1 MWFLVLPLMQL
12 GASQPP
18 SVHEV
23 LAAEYSRGSNTAA
36 IGTLDR
42 AIASGDT
49 TLQRLA
55 ARALGRWERA
65 EYAARLTPLL
75 QSSTP
80 AVRRQAYDAAA
91 QLRAVHLLWPR
102 STPESQAAA
111 RGAWGESLGRVATP
125 NTDIEAAL
133 AAGLQDQQADAR
145 RGMARGLES
154 YLRRNAR
161 STKPQATT
169 LQQLRERVQRDSDG
183 EVRLVS
189 LLALTAAGDRD
200 SLTLDAARRD
210 ADPQV
215 RRAAV
220 ALSRAWLT
228 DPHPMVRWQALRVAG
243 DCTRAAQHVND
254 SSEHVRLLAIDLLG
268 EKRCDAS
275 LLQPLLAHSDWRRR
289 AHAVLSLARTAPA
302 NAKNAVRELARS
314 PVWQARA
321 WAAQSAVLIKDS
333 STLARLASDR
343 DPNVALAA
351 SQTVPTALAL
361 LTRNH
366 AGAMLQG
373 AQVIG
378 KADSATRLAHGPALR
393 AAFDRIASRG
403 VTWRDPRE
411 AIVQALVL
419 DDATRRWMQPLQQHP
434 DPAIARRVAQRLSPD
449 STRLVPYNATYAAPA
464 FPPSAT
470 LNALRGVTAELHIAG
485 KGVVQLRLLPDEA
498 LMAVHAFVTLAESGA
513 YAGRTLHRIVPNF
526 VVQGGSPGADEYDP
540 ATDYFMRD
548 EVGFARNARGSFG
561 ISTRGRDTGDGQLY
575 INLIDNVRL
584 DHDYTVFAQTTRGLD
599 VVDAIQEG
607 DIIERVVIRRASVGG
622 SAGGSAGA
630 GASGEAANAAS
641 GAASGIEA
649 SGDARQPAAGPDN
662 LLAFARAGHLYLQR
676 GTQPAAL
683 HSTSSAFHRDP
694 TFSGNTLYF
703 AHDSA
708 GNYDLY
714 AQRLDANGGAQ
725 PAQRLT
731 THAAHDVAPAPLPDG
746 RIVFQRGLGGDA
758 RLFVREAN
766 GSERRLGSVE
776 RQERRPRVSRD
787 GQRVAFL
794 TVGESSRSV
803 VVHNLSTRRDSVVFT
818 DPTLEDVAWGPDD
831 RLAVSMR
838 SGTFV
843 VPTRGQAYSNLVSR
857 RHGEIDWSPDGAWI
871 SVAEVRD
878 VSVGYNGDPDR
889 GVDRSSHERGN
900 MPSGSSSANTA
911 TDAGLVRIPAPRA
924 PDDGLLALDA
934 PTATNRS
941 ATNAAAFDRMW
952 QRSQQLYFTS
962 AEDASASQAT
972 RRAAWEAVRSTYR
985 PRALAATSDSA
996 LVQVLH
1002 EALRARPALREEA
1015 RGRAAVSSAHPVA
1028 TEAGLE
1034 MFRRGGNV
1042 VDAAV
1047 ASSFALGVV
1056 EPDASGIGGYG
1067 EMVIALKG
1075 KAPTL
1080 IEFMSRVPEAA
1091 GLSNTSLLVNGRYPA
1106 DGPVLVNVPGT
1117 VAGMYRAWQQHGS
1130 GKLPWAEL
1138 LAPAIRAARN
1148 GYAVSPGLATT
1159 LATEREHFAKYA
1171 GSRALFFNGDVPKT
1185 VGDSIRNPDL
1195 AWVLEQIALRGAD
1208 GFYKGEVASRYA
1220 TDLRRGGN
1228 AMTERDLARYFANE
1242 MAPVC
1247 GTYRRYRV
1255 CSSAPPVS
1263 GGADLVARLNL
1274 LEQFPAPQRY
1284 ADHAP
1289 TLHAALSAWFLTP
1302 SSRNRIADP
1311 ALWPVDVGS
1320 VVHKDSARVRWQC
1333 FDANRALTPAS
1344 VRGDTLACL
1353 KARAAG
1359 SASPAA
1365 TSGATSE
1372 SPSDD
1377 LPHDLPCGDDHAAEM
1392 SVCHSS
1398 GTTAFTVAD
1407 ADGNAVAVTQTLG
1420 TWGGNFY
1427 VTPGLG
1433 FLSNDKLTSYGTD
1446 PSQYGSRLPFARHGS
1461 TLAPTIA
1468 FEGNRPVFAVGA
1480 AGNAW
1485 ITSAVYQTLLGA
1497 LDYNL
1502 GPQAALEQPRF
1513 LPGGG
1518 FGGAG
1523 MNAFTLQLEDGF
1535 APSVVSRL
1543 RALGYGLTFV
1553 SAYGELREGYG
1564 AAVRIGRDQVWAG
1577 ADPRRAGAAGAVKQ

>member
-12 GASQPP
+12 GAAQPP

-23 LAAEYSRGSNTAA
+23 LAAEHSRGSEATALA
-36 IGTLDR
+36 TLDR

-49 TLQRLA
+49 ALQRLA

-75 QSSTP
+75 QSPAP

-91 QLRAVHLLWPR
+91 QLRAVQLLWPR
-102 STPESQAAA
+102 STPDANATA

-133 AAGLQDQQADAR
+133 AAGLQDEQSDAR

-154 YLRRNAR
+154 YLRRHAR
-161 STKPQATT
+161 STRAQANT
-169 LQQLRERVQRDSDG
+169 LQQLRERVRRDRDS

-210 ADPQV
+210 GDPQV

-220 ALSRAWLT
+220 ALSRTWLS

-243 DCTRAAQHVND
+243 DCQRAAQHVND

-268 EKRCDAS
+268 EKRCDAAP
-275 LLQPLLAHSDWRRR
+275 LQALITHSDWRRR
-289 AHAVLSLARTAPA
+289 AHAVLSLARTAPDQA
-302 NAKNAVRELARS
+302 QNAVRELAQS

-321 WAAQSAVLIKDS
+321 WAAQAAVLVKDS
-333 STLARLASDR
+333 STLARLANDR

-351 SQTVPTALAL
+351 SHTVPAALAL

-366 AGAMLQG
+366 AGAMLHG

-378 KADSATRLAHGPALR
+378 KSDTTTRRMHGAALR
-393 AAFDRIASRG
+393 AAFDRIAARG

-411 AIVQALVL
+411 AIVQALVI
-419 DDATRRWMQPLQQHP
+419 DEATRRWMQPLLQHP

-449 STRLVPYNATYAAPA
+449 STRLLPHNSVYAAPA
-464 FPPSAT
+464 FPSAT
-470 LNALRGVTAELHIAG
+470 TLTALRGATAELHIAG
-485 KGVVQLRLLPDEA
+485 KGVVQLRLLADEA
-498 LMAVHAFVTLAESGA
+498 VMAVHAFVTLAESGA

-584 DHDYTVFAQTTRGLD
+584 DHDYTVFAETTRGLD

-607 DIIERVVIRRASVGG
+607 DVIERVVIRRAESNTG
-622 SAGGSAGA
+622 SSTDAYPT
-630 GASGEAANAAS
+630 
-641 GAASGIEA
+641 A

-676 GTQPAAL
+676 GTQPAVL
-683 HSTSSAFHRDP
+683 HSASSAFHRDP
-694 TFSGNTLYF
+694 AFAGSTLYF
-703 AHDSA
+703 AQDSA

-714 AQRLDANGGAQ
+714 AQRLDANGSAQ

-731 THAAHDVAPAPLPDG
+731 THAAHDVSPAPTPDG
-746 RIVFQRGLGGDA
+746 RIVFQRRLGGDA
-758 RLFVREAN
+758 RLWIRDVN
-766 GSERRLGSVE
+766 GSERRLGSTE
-776 RQERRPRVSRD
+776 RQERRPRISRD

-803 VVHNLSTRRDSVVFT
+803 VVHHLGTRRDSVVFT
-818 DPTLEDVAWGPDD
+818 DPTLEDLAWGPDD

-843 VPTRGQAYSNLVSR
+843 VPTRGQAYSNLVTR

-878 VSVGYNGDPDR
+878 VSVSYNGDPDR
-889 GVDRSSHERGN
+889 GVDRSSHERGAIASGI
-900 MPSGSSSANTA
+900 PSSGMA
-911 TDAGLVRIPAPRA
+911 TDAGIVRIPAPRA
-924 PDDGLLALDA
+924 PDDGLLALDS
-934 PTATNRS
+934 PTAANRS
-941 ATNAAAFDRMW
+941 AINAAAFDRMW

-962 AEDASASQAT
+962 AEDGSSSQAT
-972 RRAAWEAVRSTYR
+972 RRAAWEAVRNTYR
-985 PRALAATSDSA
+985 PRALAATTDSA
-996 LVQVLH
+996 LSQVLH

-1047 ASSFALGVV
+1047 ATSFALGVV

-1091 GLSNTSLLVNGRYPA
+1091 GLGNTSLLVNGRYPS

-1130 GKLPWAEL
+1130 GKLPWADL
-1138 LAPAIRAARN
+1138 IAPAIRAARS

-1195 AWVLEQIALRGAD
+1195 AWVLEQIASRGAD

-1220 TDLRRGGN
+1220 SDLRRGGN

-1274 LEQFPAPQRY
+1274 LEQFPSPRSY

-1353 KARAAG
+1353 KARAG
-1359 SASPAA
+1359 SVAAPAASP
-1365 TSGATSE
+1365 SGASPSGAASE

-1377 LPHDLPCGDDHAAEM
+1377 LPHEAPCGDDHAAEM

-1502 GPQAALEQPRF
+1502 GPQAALELPRF

-1523 MNAFTLQLEDGF
+1523 VNAFTLQLEDGF
-1535 APSVVSRL
+1535 APGVVSRL

-1553 SAYGELREGYG
+1553 SAHGELREGYG

-1577 ADPRRAGAAGAVKQ
+1577 ADPRRAGSAGAVGK

>member
-23 LAAEYSRGSNTAA
+23 LSAEYSRGSNAAA

-49 TLQRLA
+49 ALQRLA

-65 EYAARLTPLL
+65 EHAPRLAPLL
-75 QSSTP
+75 ASPAP

-91 QLRAVHLLWPR
+91 QMRAAQLLWPR
-102 STPESQAAA
+102 STPESNAEA

-125 NTDIEAAL
+125 NVDVEAAL
-133 AAGLQDQQADAR
+133 ATGLSDADAHAR

-161 STKPQATT
+161 SAKPQAAT
-169 LQQLRERVQRDSDG
+169 LLHLRERVQRDIDS

-210 ADPQV
+210 TDPQV

-220 ALSRAWLT
+220 ALSRAWMS

-268 EKRCDAS
+268 EKHCEAS
-275 LLQPLLAHSDWRRR
+275 LLQPFLSHNDWRRR
-289 AHAVLSLARTAPA
+289 AHAVLSLARTSPDKAQ
-302 NAKNAVRELARS
+302 NAVRELAQS

-321 WAAQSAVLIKDS
+321 WAAQAAVLIKDS
-333 STLARLASDR
+333 RTLARLASDR

-351 SQTVPTALAL
+351 SVTVPTALAL

-378 KADSATRLAHGPALR
+378 KADSATRVAHAPALR
-393 AAFDRIASRG
+393 AAFDRIAARG

-419 DDATRRWMQPLQQHP
+419 DDATRRWMQPLLQHP
-434 DPAIARRVAQRLSPD
+434 DPAIARRVALRLSPD
-449 STRLVPYNATYAAPA
+449 STQLLPHNTVYAAPA
-464 FPPSAT
+464 FPSAT
-470 LNALRGVTAELHIAG
+470 TLTALRGATAELHVAG
-485 KGVVQLRLLPDEA
+485 KGVVHLRLLPDDA
-498 LMAVHAFVTLAESGA
+498 LMAVHAFVTLAESGT

-548 EVGFARNARGSFG
+548 EVGFARNARGSVG

-575 INLIDNVRL
+575 FNLIDNVRL
-584 DHDYTVFAQTTRGLD
+584 DHDYTVFAHTIRGLD

-607 DIIERVVIRRASVGG
+607 DIIERVVIRRAS
-622 SAGGSAGA
+622 AGA
-630 GASGEAANAAS
+630 GASGDAAHATS
-641 GAASGIEA
+641 GAASRIEA

-662 LLAFARAGHLYLQR
+662 LLAFARAGHVYLQR
-676 GTQPAAL
+676 GAQPAER
-683 HSTSSAFHRDP
+683 HSTGSAFHRDP
-694 TFSGNTLYF
+694 AFAGNTLYY
-703 AHDSA
+703 AQDSA

-714 AQRLDANGGAQ
+714 TQQLDANGSAQ
-725 PAQRLT
+725 SAQRLT

-758 RLFVREAN
+758 RLYVREVD

-776 RQERRPRVSRD
+776 RQERRPRISRD

-794 TVGESSRSV
+794 TAGESSRSV
-803 VVHNLSTRRDSVVFT
+803 VVHDLTTRRDSVVFT

-831 RLAVSMR
+831 RLAVSLR
-838 SGTFV
+838 SGTYV
-843 VPTRGQAYSNLVSR
+843 VPTRGQTYSNLVSR

-889 GVDRSSHERGN
+889 GVDRSSHERGS
-900 MPSGSSSANTA
+900 MPSGNSSAGSA
-911 TDAGLVRIPAPRA
+911 ADAGIVRIPAPRA
-924 PDDGLLALDA
+924 PDDGLQALDA
-934 PTATNRS
+934 PTATDRS
-941 ATNAAAFDRMW
+941 AINAAAFDRMW

-962 AEDASASQAT
+962 PEDASASQAN
-972 RRAAWEAVRSTYR
+972 RRAAWEAVRNAYR
-985 PRALAATSDSA
+985 PRALAASTDSA
-996 LVQVLH
+996 LAQVLH

-1047 ASSFALGVV
+1047 ATSFALGVV

-1091 GLSNTSLLVNGRYPA
+1091 GLGNTSLLVNGRYPS
-1106 DGPVLVNVPGT
+1106 DGPVLANVPGT

-1130 GKLPWAEL
+1130 GRLPWAAL

-1171 GSRALFFNGDVPKT
+1171 GSRALFFNGDAPKT
-1185 VGDSIRNPDL
+1185 VGDTIRNPDL
-1195 AWVLEQIALRGAD
+1195 AWVLEQIAARGAD

-1274 LEQFPAPQRY
+1274 LERFPSPRNY

-1289 TLHAALSAWFLTP
+1289 TLHAALSAWYLTP
-1302 SSRNRIADP
+1302 SSRGKIADP

-1353 KARAAG
+1353 TARAA
-1359 SASPAA
+1359 AA
-1365 TSGATSE
+1365 APST
-1372 SPSDD
+1372 SPSNDASD
-1377 LPHDLPCGDDHAAEM
+1377 VASHDAPCGDDHAAEM
-1392 SVCHSS
+1392 RVCHSS
-1398 GTTAFTVAD
+1398 GTTAYTVAD

-1485 ITSAVYQTLLGA
+1485 ITSAVYLTLLGA

-1502 GPQAALEQPRF
+1502 GPQSALELPRF

-1518 FGGAG
+1518 LGGASVS
-1523 MNAFTLQLEDGF
+1523 AFTVQLEDGF

-1564 AAVRIGRDQVWAG
+1564 AAVRIGRGQVWAG

>member
-36 IGTLDR
+36 LGTLDR

-49 TLQRLA
+49 ALQRLA
-55 ARALGRWERA
+55 ARALGRWERTEFA
-65 EYAARLTPLL
+65 PRLAPLL
-75 QSSTP
+75 ESFAP

-91 QLRAVHLLWPR
+91 QMRAVQLLWPR
-102 STPESQAAA
+102 STPESNASA

-133 AAGLQDQQADAR
+133 AQGLRDDDIDAR

-161 STKPQATT
+161 NTKPQVAT
-169 LQQLRERVQRDSDG
+169 LQQLRERAQRDSDS

-189 LLALTAAGDRD
+189 LLALTAAADRD

-220 ALSRAWLT
+220 ALSRTWLD

-243 DCTRAAQHVND
+243 DCTRAAQHVTD
-254 SSEHVRLLAIDLLG
+254 SSGHVRLLAIDLLG
-268 EKRCDAS
+268 EKRCDSAA
-275 LLQPLLAHSDWRRR
+275 LQQLVAHSDWRRR
-289 AHAVLSLARTAPA
+289 AHAVLSLARTAPDQA
-302 NAKNAVRELARS
+302 QSAVRSLAAS

-321 WAAQSAVLIKDS
+321 WAAQAAVLIKDS
-333 STLARLASDR
+333 STLVRLANDR

-361 LTRNH
+361 LARNH

-411 AIVQALVL
+411 AIVQAIVL
-419 DDATRRWMQPLQQHP
+419 DDATRRWMQPLLQHP
-434 DPAIARRVAQRLSPD
+434 DPAIARRVALRLSPD
-449 STRLVPYNATYAAPA
+449 STRLVSHNTVYAAPA
-464 FPPSAT
+464 FPSAST
-470 LNALRGVTAELHIAG
+470 LAALRGATAELHIAG
-485 KGVVQLRLLPDEA
+485 KGVVHLRLLADDA
-498 LMAVHAFVTLAESGA
+498 LMAVHAFVTLAESGE

-607 DIIERVVIRRASVGG
+607 DVIERVVIRRAS
-622 SAGGSAGA
+622 SGA
-630 GASGEAANAAS
+630 GAASDGMAAT
-641 GAASGIEA
+641 

-662 LLAFARAGHLYLQR
+662 LLAFARGGHLYLQR
-676 GTQPAAL
+676 GTEPAVL
-683 HSTSSAFHRDP
+683 HSTRSAYHRDP
-694 TFSGNTLYF
+694 TFAGNTLYF

-708 GNYDLY
+708 GSYDIY
-714 AQRLDANGGAQ
+714 AQSLNASGATQ

-746 RIVFQRGLGGDA
+746 RIVFQRGLGGEA
-758 RLFVREAN
+758 RLFVRDVN
-766 GSERRLGSVE
+766 GNERRLGSTE
-776 RQERRPRVSRD
+776 RQERRPRISRD

-794 TVGESSRSV
+794 TIGESTRSV
-803 VVHNLSTRRDSVVFT
+803 VVHHLATRRDSVVFT
-818 DPTLEDVAWGPDD
+818 DPTLEDVAWGSDD
-831 RLAVSMR
+831 RLAVSLR
-838 SGTFV
+838 SGTHV
-843 VPTRGQAYSNLVSR
+843 VPTRGQAYTNLVSR

-878 VSVGYNGDPDR
+878 VLVGYNGDPDR
-889 GVDRSSHERGN
+889 GVDRSSHERGAI
-900 MPSGSSSANTA
+900 PSGSASASMA
-911 TDAGLVRIPAPRA
+911 PDAGIVRIPAPRA

-934 PTATNRS
+934 PTDSNRS
-941 ATNAAAFDRMW
+941 AVNAAAFDRMW

-962 AEDASASQAT
+962 AEDASPSKAT
-972 RRAAWEAVRSTYR
+972 RRAAWEAVRTTYR
-985 PRALAATSDSA
+985 PRALAATTDSA
-996 LVQVLH
+996 LAQVLH

-1047 ASSFALGVV
+1047 ATSFALGVV

-1091 GLSNTSLLVNGRYPA
+1091 GLNNTSLLVNGRYPS

-1130 GKLPWAEL
+1130 GKLPWADL

-1185 VGDSIRNPDL
+1185 VGDTIRNPDL

-1274 LEQFPAPQRY
+1274 LEQFPSPQSY

-1302 SSRNRIADP
+1302 SSRGKIADP

-1333 FDANRALTPAS
+1333 FDGNRALTPAS

-1353 KARAAG
+1353 KARATNV
-1359 SASPAA
+1359 ASPA
-1365 TSGATSE
+1365 TPSGAEAE
-1372 SPSDD
+1372 SPSND
-1377 LPHDLPCGDDHAAEM
+1377 LPYDSPCGDDHAAEM
-1392 SVCHSS
+1392 AVCHSS

-1407 ADGNAVAVTQTLG
+1407 ADGSAVAVTQTLG

-1502 GPQAALEQPRF
+1502 GPQAALELPRF

-1523 MNAFTLQLEDGF
+1523 VNAFTLQLEDGF

>member
-12 GASQPP
+12 GAAQPP
-18 SVHEV
+18 SVHDV
-23 LAAEYSRGSNTAA
+23 LAAEYSRGHTSTALA
-36 IGTLDR
+36 TIDR

-49 TLQRLA
+49 ALQRLA
-55 ARALGRWERA
+55 ARALGRWERGEQA
-65 EYAARLTPLL
+65 TRLAPLL
-75 QSSTP
+75 ASP
-80 AVRRQAYDAAA
+80 APSVRRQAYDAAA
-91 QLRAVHLLWPR
+91 QMRAVQLLWPR
-102 STPESQAAA
+102 NTTDRDAVA
-111 RGAWGESLGRVATP
+111 RGAWGESLGRVSSP
-125 NTDIEAAL
+125 NAEVEQAL
-133 AAGLQDQQADAR
+133 ATGLSDIDVAAR

-154 YLRRNAR
+154 YLRRHAR
-161 STKPQATT
+161 STKAQPVT
-169 LQQLRERVQRDSDG
+169 LRQLRQRVMQDADS

-189 LLALTAAGDRD
+189 LLALSSAADRD
-200 SLTLDAARRD
+200 SLTLQRARQD

-220 ALSRAWLT
+220 ALSRSWLD

-243 DCTRAAQHVND
+243 DCARAEQHVND

-268 EKRCDAS
+268 EKRCGVNA
-275 LLQPLLAHSDWRRR
+275 LQPLINHSDWRRR
-289 AHAVLSLARTAPA
+289 AHAVLSLARTAPDQA
-302 NAKNAVRELARS
+302 ASAVRDLAAS

-321 WAAQSAVLIKDS
+321 WAAQAAVLLKDS
-333 STLARLASDR
+333 STLARLAADR

-351 SQTVPTALAL
+351 SHTVPTALAL
-361 LTRNH
+361 LARNH
-366 AGAMLQG
+366 AGAMLHG
-373 AQVIG
+373 AQVI
-378 KADSATRLAHGPALR
+378 ARLDTASRRQHGAALR

-403 VTWRDPRE
+403 VTWRDPRD

-419 DDATRRWMQPLQQHP
+419 DDATRAWMQPLLRHP
-434 DPAIARRVAQRLSPD
+434 DPGIARRVAQRLSPD
-449 STRLVPYNATYAAPA
+449 STRLVPHTTVYAAPP
-464 FPPSAT
+464 FPSAAT
-470 LNALRGVTAELHIAG
+470 LNALKGAKAELHMAG
-485 KGVVQLRLLPDEA
+485 KGVVYLDLLADDA
-498 LMAVHAFVTLAESGA
+498 LMAVHAFVSLAESGA
-513 YAGRTLHRIVPNF
+513 YNGRTLHRIVPNF

-575 INLIDNVRL
+575 INLIDNIRL

-607 DIIERVVIRRASVGG
+607 DVIERVVIVRAAAGRRE
-622 SAGGSAGA
+622 
-630 GASGEAANAAS
+630 SGEALSAIQNP
-641 GAASGIEA
+641 
-649 SGDARQPAAGPDN
+649 ARQPAAGPGD
-662 LLAFARAGHLYLQR
+662 LLAYARAGHLYVHTA
-676 GTQPAAL
+676 TQTPVL
-683 HSTSSAFHRDP
+683 RSTSTAYHRDP
-694 TFSGNTLYF
+694 SFTGSTLYY
-703 AHDSA
+703 AHDGS
-708 GNYDLY
+708 GSYDIY
-714 AQRLDANGGAQ
+714 AQVVGSDGRLDGT
-725 PAQRLT
+725 AQRLT
-731 THAAHDVAPAPLPDG
+731 QHAAHDVAPSASPDG
-746 RIVFQRGLGGDA
+746 RLFFQRGLGGDA
-758 RLFVREAN
+758 RIWLRETN
-766 GSERRLGSVE
+766 GSERRLGSTE
-776 RQERRPRVSRD
+776 RHERRPRVSPD
-787 GQRVAFL
+787 GSRVAFL
-794 TVGESSRSV
+794 VVRESTRSLV
-803 VVHNLSTRRDSVVFT
+803 VQHLASRRDSVVFT
-818 DPTLEDVAWGPDD
+818 DPSLEDFAWGPSD
-831 RLAVSMR
+831 RLAVSLR

-843 VPTRGQAYSNLVSR
+843 VPARGQAYSNLVTR

-871 SVAEVRD
+871 AVTEASD
-878 VSVGYNGDPDR
+878 VQLSYNGDPDR
-889 GVDRSSHERGN
+889 GVDRSSHERG
-900 MPSGSSSANTA
+900 SYA
-911 TDAGLVRIPAPRA
+911 AGAQGQQTGDVLRVPAPRA
-924 PDDGLLALDA
+924 PDEGLVAIGISSA
-934 PTATNRS
+934 ATPDR
-941 ATNAAAFDRMW
+941 AVANAAAFDRMW
-952 QRSQQLYFTS
+952 QRSQQLYFTT
-962 AEDASASQAT
+962 AEGRGPTQAA
-972 RRAAWEAVRSTYR
+972 RRAAWEAVRTTWR
-985 PRALAATSDSA
+985 PQAIAASSDSA
-996 LVQVLH
+996 LADVLH
-1002 EALRARPALREEA
+1002 RALRARPPLRDEA

-1047 ASSFALGVV
+1047 ATSFALGVV

-1091 GLSNTSLLVNGRYPA
+1091 GLGNTSLLVNGRYPS

-1117 VAGMYRAWQQHGS
+1117 VAGMYRAWQKHGS
-1130 GKLPWAEL
+1130 GKLTWAAL
-1138 LAPAIRAARN
+1138 LAPAIRAARE
-1148 GYAVSPGLATT
+1148 GYEVSPGLATT
-1159 LATEREHFAKYA
+1159 LATEREHFAKYP
-1171 GSRALFFNGDVPKT
+1171 GSRALFFNGDAPK
-1185 VGDSIRNPDL
+1185 VSGDSIRNPDL
-1195 AWVLEQIALRGAD
+1195 AWVLEQIASRGAD
-1208 GFYKGEVASRYA
+1208 GFYKGEVAARY
-1220 TDLRRGGN
+1220 TGDLRRGGN
-1228 AMTERDLARYFANE
+1228 AMTERDMARYFANE
-1242 MAPVC
+1242 MEPVC
-1247 GTYRRYRV
+1247 GSYRQYRI

-1274 LEQFPAPQRY
+1274 LEQFPAPRNY

-1302 SSRNRIADP
+1302 SSRGRIADP

-1333 FDANRALTPAS
+1333 FDADRALTPSS

-1353 KARAAG
+1353 KARASAAAAG
-1359 SASPAA
+1359 RVDGGDEAEVTNDVQS
-1365 TSGATSE
+1365 
-1372 SPSDD
+1372 
-1377 LPHDLPCGDDHAAEM
+1377 PCGDDHAAEM
-1392 SVCHSS
+1392 TVCHSS

-1446 PSQYGSRLPFARHGS
+1446 PSLYGSRLPFARHGS

-1497 LDYNL
+1497 LDYGL
-1502 GPQAALEQPRF
+1502 GPQAALELPRF

-1518 FGGAG
+1518 FGGG
-1523 MNAFTLQLEDGF
+1523 SVNAFSLQLEDGF

-1553 SAYGELREGYG
+1553 SAHGELREGYG
-1564 AAVRIGRDQVWAG
+1564 AAVRIERGQVSAG
-1577 ADPRRAGAAGAVKQ
+1577 ADPRRAGAAGAVNK

>member
-12 GASQPP
+12 GAAQPP
-18 SVHEV
+18 SVHDV
-23 LAAEYSRGSNTAA
+23 LEAEYSRGQKAGALAT
-36 IGTLDR
+36 IDR

-49 TLQRLA
+49 ALQRLA
-55 ARALGRWERA
+55 ARALGRWEQG
-65 EYAARLTPLL
+65 EQAARLAPLL
-75 QSSTP
+75 ASP
-80 AVRRQAYDAAA
+80 APSVRRQAYDAAA
-91 QLRAVHLLWPR
+91 QMRAVQLLWPR
-102 STPESQAAA
+102 STADSDGAA
-111 RGAWGESLGRVATP
+111 RGAWGESLGRVSAP
-125 NTDIEAAL
+125 NVEVEQAL
-133 AAGLQDQQADAR
+133 AAGLSDNDVLAR

-154 YLRRNAR
+154 YLRRHAR
-161 STKPQATT
+161 STKAQPAT
-169 LQQLRERVQRDSDG
+169 LQQLRQRVTQDADR
-183 EVRLVS
+183 EVRLVA
-189 LLALTAAGDRD
+189 LLALSAVADRD
-200 SLTLDAARRD
+200 EAVLRAARAD

-220 ALSRAWLT
+220 ALSRTWLD

-243 DCTRAAQHVND
+243 DCARATQHVGD

-268 EKRCDAS
+268 EKRCDAAA
-275 LLQPLLAHSDWRRR
+275 LQPLVAHSDWRRR
-289 AHAVLSLARTAPA
+289 AHAVLSLARTAPDQA
-302 NAKNAVRELARS
+302 QPAVRSLAAS

-321 WAAQSAVLIKDS
+321 WAAQAAVLLKDS

-351 SQTVPTALAL
+351 SHTVPAALAL

-366 AGAMLQG
+366 AGAMLHA

-378 KADSATRLAHGPALR
+378 KLDTTSRTQHGAALR

-419 DDATRRWMQPLQQHP
+419 DSATRAWMQPLLQHP
-434 DPAIARRVAQRLSPD
+434 DPAIARRVTQRLSPD
-449 STRLVPYNATYAAPA
+449 STRLLPHTTVYAAPP
-464 FPPSAT
+464 FPSASA
-470 LNALRGVTAELHIAG
+470 LSALRGARAELHMAG
-485 KGVVQLRLLPDEA
+485 KGVVYLDLLADDA
-498 LMAVHAFVTLAESGA
+498 LMAVHTFVSLAESGA
-513 YAGRTLHRIVPNF
+513 YNGRTLHRIVPNF

-607 DIIERVVIRRASVGG
+607 DVIERVVIVRAAAGQGEGG
-622 SAGGSAGA
+622 ETLSAIQSP
-630 GASGEAANAAS
+630 
-641 GAASGIEA
+641 
-649 SGDARQPAAGPDN
+649 ARQPAAGPGD
-662 LLAFARAGHLYLQR
+662 LLAYARGGHLYVHTATHSPVLR
-676 GTQPAAL
+676 
-683 HSTSSAFHRDP
+683 STSTAFHRDP
-694 TFSGNTLYF
+694 SFAGNTLYY
-703 AHDSA
+703 AHDGS
-708 GNYDLY
+708 GSYDIY
-714 AQRLDANGGAQ
+714 AQAVGSDGQLSGT
-725 PAQRLT
+725 PQRLT
-731 THAAHDVAPAPLPDG
+731 QHTAHDVAPSALPDG
-746 RIVFQRGLGGDA
+746 RLFFQRGLGGDA
-758 RLFVREAN
+758 RIWLREAN
-766 GSERRLGSVE
+766 GNERRVGSTE
-776 RQERRPRVSRD
+776 RHERRPRVSPD
-787 GQRVAFL
+787 GSRVAFIV
-794 TVGESSRSV
+794 VGESSRSLV
-803 VVHNLSTRRDSVVFT
+803 VQHLASRRDSVVFT
-818 DPTLEDVAWGPDD
+818 DAGLEDFAWGPGD
-831 RLAVSMR
+831 RLAVSLR
-838 SGTFV
+838 SGTHV
-843 VPTRGQAYSNLVSR
+843 VPARGAAYSNLVTR

-871 SVAEVRD
+871 AVAEASD
-878 VSVGYNGDPDR
+878 AQVGYNGDPDR
-889 GVDRSSHERGN
+889 GVDRSSHERG
-900 MPSGSSSANTA
+900 SYAAGGQSAPA
-911 TDAGLVRIPAPRA
+911 AGIVRVPAPRA
-924 PDDGLLALDA
+924 PDEGVVAISAPDA
-934 PTATNRS
+934 AAQNR
-941 ATNAAAFDRMW
+941 AVTNAAAFDRMW
-952 QRSQQLYFTS
+952 QRSQQLYFNS
-962 AEDASASQAT
+962 AEGRGPTQAA
-972 RRAAWEAVRSTYR
+972 RRAAWEAVRNTW
-985 PRALAATSDSA
+985 RAQAVAATSDSA
-996 LVQVLH
+996 LAEVLH
-1002 EALRARPALREEA
+1002 RALRARPPLRDEA

-1047 ASSFALGVV
+1047 ATSFALGVV

-1091 GLSNTSLLVNGRYPA
+1091 GLGNTSLLVNGRYPA

-1117 VAGMYRAWQQHGS
+1117 VAGMYRAWQKHGS
-1130 GKLPWAEL
+1130 GKLPWADL
-1138 LAPAIRAARN
+1138 LAPAIRAARE
-1148 GYAVSPGLATT
+1148 GYEVSPGLATT

-1171 GSRALFFNGDVPKT
+1171 GSRALFFNENTPKV
-1185 VGDSIRNPDL
+1185 VGDTVRNPDL
-1195 AWVLEQIALRGAD
+1195 AWVLEQIAARGAD
-1208 GFYKGEVASRYA
+1208 GFYKGEVAARYA
-1220 TDLRRGGN
+1220 GDLRRGGN
-1228 AMTERDLARYFANE
+1228 AMTERDMARYFANE
-1242 MAPVC
+1242 MEPVC
-1247 GTYRRYRV
+1247 GSYRQYRI

-1263 GGADLVARLNL
+1263 GGTDLVARLNL
-1274 LEQFPAPQRY
+1274 LEQFPAPRNY

-1302 SSRNRIADP
+1302 SSRGKIADP

-1353 KARAAG
+1353 KARA
-1359 SASPAA
+1359 SAAASSKAAPSNGGADSEESPA
-1365 TSGATSE
+1365 
-1372 SPSDD
+1372 D
-1377 LPHDLPCGDDHAAEM
+1377 LSPCGDDHAAEM
-1392 SVCHSS
+1392 TVCHSS

-1497 LDYNL
+1497 LDYGL
-1502 GPQAALEQPRF
+1502 GPQAALELPRF

-1523 MNAFTLQLEDGF
+1523 MNAYTLQLEDGF

-1553 SAYGELREGYG
+1553 SAHGELREGYG
-1564 AAVRIGRDQVWAG
+1564 AAVRIERGQVSAG
-1577 ADPRRAGAAGAVKQ
+1577 ADPRRAGAAGAVAR